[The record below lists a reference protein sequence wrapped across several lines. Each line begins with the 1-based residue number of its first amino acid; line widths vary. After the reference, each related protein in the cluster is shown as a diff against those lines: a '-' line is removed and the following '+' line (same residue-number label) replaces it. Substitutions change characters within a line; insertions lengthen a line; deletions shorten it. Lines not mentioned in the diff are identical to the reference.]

1 MTYCKSTLAALAL
14 TAMTAGGAITSAAWA
29 QEAAAP
35 EATPEAT
42 AETAAPEAP
51 AATAPAAPPPSAQ
64 DAEAAYAS
72 ARNQLG
78 VLSYCQEQG
87 HIDGKAVEI
96 QTKLLTMIPAG
107 DVAAGDTA
115 EAAGKEGTIQ
125 AMGMETTIADAAT
138 KQSTTEAALCQQMD
152 AMIQQLAAQLPA

>member
-14 TAMTAGGAITSAAWA
+14 TALSAGGAITSAAWA

-35 EATPEAT
+35 EATT
-42 AETAAPEAP
+42 APAAPEAAAP
-51 AATAPAAPPPSAQ
+51 AATAPAAPAGQ

-107 DVAAGDTA
+107 DAAAGDTA
-115 EAAGKEGTIQ
+115 ETAGKAGTIQ
-125 AMGMETTIADAAT
+125 AMGIETTVADAAT

-152 AMIQQLAAQLPA
+152 AMIQQLAAQLPS